1 MPEVTQIK
9 VKEITYDIRDALARE
24 HSIPSGGSA
33 GQILK
38 KRTNTSYDTEWA
50 DETGAP
56 DWEDVKNKPTTFP
69 PSSHT
74 HDDRYYTESEIDTK
88 LNLKANLTSPAL
100 TGTPTAPTAADGTN
114 TTQIATTQF
123 VHNAFK
129 ANDAMV
135 FKGTIGSSGATVT
148 TLPTTHYQGWT
159 YKVATAGSYIGT
171 TCEVGDMI
179 ICITDGTSA
188 NNAHWTVVQSNIDG
202 AVTGPASATDT
213 HIATFNGTSGK
224 IIKDSGFTIATSVP
238 ANAKF
243 TDTKYTATTTSIGS
257 AATGTAI
264 KADDITSWSTGTLPT
279 LGTAI
284 KADDIT
290 AWSTG
295 TLPTLGTAIPADDIT
310 AWSTGTLPTLGT
322 AIPADDITAWSTG
335 TLPTLGTAISADDIT
350 AWSTGVLASATV
362 QNENLII
369 NFGTLPSLSYTAKTI
384 PNVTAVG
391 TLPSLSY
398 TAKTIPNVTA
408 VGTLPSLSY
417 TAKTI
422 PNVTAVGTL
431 PSLSYSEKTIPN
443 VTNVGTLP
451 SLQYSEKTIPNITVS
466 SKTVVT
472 GIAEG

>member
-1 MPEVTQIK
+1 MPDITQIQ
-9 VKEITYDIRDALARE
+9 VGSTTYDIRD
-24 HSIPSGGSA
+24 
-33 GQILK
+33 
-38 KRTNTSYDTEWA
+38 TNVA
-50 DETGAP
+50 
-56 DWEDVKNKPTTFP
+56 
-69 PSSHT
+69 
-74 HDDRYYTESEIDTK
+74 
-88 LNLKANLTSPAL
+88 LKAPLASPAL

-310 AWSTGTLPTLGT
+310 AWSTGTL
-322 AIPADDITAWSTG
+322 
-335 TLPTLGTAISADDIT
+335 
-350 AWSTGVLASATV
+350 ASATV

-398 TAKTIPNVTA
+398 
-408 VGTLPSLSY
+408 
-417 TAKTI
+417 
-422 PNVTAVGTL
+422 
-431 PSLSYSEKTIPN
+431 SEKTIPN
-443 VTNVGTLP
+443 VTAVGTLP

-466 SKTVVT
+466 SKTVIT
-472 GIAEG
+472 GITEG